1 MDILLASGCAESLHS
16 PCRHG
21 DDEYSSCFLQGS
33 SLCEAARNYTLGAQI
48 SKEASGA
55 FREREGT
62 YEECLSG
69 GDGVV
74 VIESISFQVCQLAQ
88 CVSAGQSR
96 TSFCLA
102 SQKQGGCAGCSMC

>member
-1 MDILLASGCAESLHS
+1 MMDILLACGCAESLHS

-55 FREREGT
+55 FRQREGM
-62 YEECLSG
+62 YGECLSG

-74 VIESISFQVCQLAQ
+74 IESISFRVCQLAW
-88 CVSAGQSR
+88 CVSAAQDR
-96 TSFCLA
+96 AEPA
-102 SQKQGGCAGCSMC
+102 SVLLPEAGGLCRL